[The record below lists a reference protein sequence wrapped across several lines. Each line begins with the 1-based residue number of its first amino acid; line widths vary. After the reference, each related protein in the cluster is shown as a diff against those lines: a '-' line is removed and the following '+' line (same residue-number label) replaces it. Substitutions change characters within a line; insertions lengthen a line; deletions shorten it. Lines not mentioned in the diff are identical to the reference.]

1 MKKSPKKAIET
12 ILTQYLQAAGELPGL
27 EESIPMLSTYFAEL
41 AQWNR
46 KVNLTGLRQPEQ
58 MIAKHLGDT
67 LILKN
72 WLPAGPLTLLDIGT
86 GAGIPGL
93 ILKIL
98 RPETEVWLLDARR
111 KRISFLHSVIA
122 ALGLT
127 GVYAVHGRAGDGKG
141 LDVPHAPSSFD
152 IVTSQAVG
160 SIKALSEMAE
170 EFSHTSTKVVA
181 MKGRGGDQ
189 ELEVARPWLE
199 ANGWHAQAVH
209 GETPVER
216 QKRILVVMQKESPSP
231 QFSSR

>member
-12 ILTQYLQAAGELPGL
+12 ILTRYLQAAGELPCL
-27 EESIPMLSTYFAEL
+27 EDRLPMLSTYFTEL
-41 AQWNR
+41 VQWNR

-58 MIAKHLGDT
+58 MITKHLGDT
-67 LILKN
+67 LVLKN
-72 WLPAGPLTLLDIGT
+72 WLPAAGMFTLLDIGT

-141 LDVPHAPSSFD
+141 LDVPHAPPAFD

-160 SIKALSEMAE
+160 SIKVLSEMAE
-170 EFSHTSTKVVA
+170 EFSHTGTKVVA
-181 MKGRGGDQ
+181 MKGQGGQQ
-189 ELEVARPWLE
+189 ELEMVRAWLE
-199 ANGWHAQAVH
+199 ARGWHAQTVH

-216 QKRILVVMQKESPSP
+216 RKRILVVMHRDP
-231 QFSSR
+231 RNN